1 MDCCSLG
8 RSLNKKATSRK
19 QNIMTKRTYVV
30 TGATGNVGEVLVGK
44 LKAAGHRVRPVSRSA
59 GVPFDDAAALTRAF
73 SGVDGAFS

>member
-1 MDCCSLG
+1 
-8 RSLNKKATSRK
+8 
-19 QNIMTKRTYVV
+19 MTKRTYVV